1 MWFSRENCF
10 HLSYL
15 KHREIHVWQTLDFL
29 GTLETAQT
37 KKAENNHSGGGGRG
51 GGAKDE
57 CTKNSSRLRPNPDH
71 T

>member
-1 MWFSRENCF
+1 MSR
-10 HLSYL
+10 
-15 KHREIHVWQTLDFL
+15 QTLDFL

-37 KKAENNHSGGGGRG
+37 KKAENNHPGGGGGG